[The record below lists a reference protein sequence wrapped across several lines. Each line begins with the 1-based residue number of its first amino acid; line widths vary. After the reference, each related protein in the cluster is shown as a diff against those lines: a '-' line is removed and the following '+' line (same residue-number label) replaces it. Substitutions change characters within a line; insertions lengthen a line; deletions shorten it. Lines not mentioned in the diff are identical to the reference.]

1 MSEHLGI
8 WIPSGAGK
16 EKPNT
21 LPSGFSDP
29 LTKNEQ
35 NRNQHKEVSKC
46 SELTRELQ

>member
-8 WIPSGAGK
+8 SIPSGDGK

-21 LPSGFSDP
+21 LQSGFSDP

-35 NRNQHKEVSKC
+35 NRNQYKEVSKC
-46 SELTRELQ
+46 LEIK